1 MPVFALLQPFLQ
13 RQPLPNPQD
22 LADLDN
28 YEHSLLCMDKDAWSS
43 FLQSS
48 MIYGDTPVSSGS
60 AAIDDLEDL
69 LNRGED
75 FSQVIE
81 KLGGVR

>member
-1 MPVFALLQPFLQ
+1 
-13 RQPLPNPQD
+13 
-22 LADLDN
+22 
-28 YEHSLLCMDKDAWSS
+28 MDKDAWSS

-81 KLGGVR
+81 KLGGAR